1 MNTALDVSMALPTQ
15 NLDAYKQAVQRFP
28 LLELEEE
35 RELAARFR
43 EKEDLDAA
51 WRLVTSH
58 LRFVVKIARGYAGY
72 GLSQGDLIQEG
83 NVGLM

>member
-35 RELAARFR
+35 RDTGVY
-43 EKEDLDAA
+43 ED
-51 WRLVTSH
+51 
-58 LRFVVKIARGYAGY
+58 Y
-72 GLSQGDLIQEG
+72 
-83 NVGLM
+83 